1 MNWVL
6 HAAAVIKSKET
17 VRPILIVSWAQQ
29 ALLDRPI
36 MNRIISY
43 YGVSHWLMLNW
54 DWNKTTIYTKPV
66 YWFLII
72 DKIWHNQVKKQSI

>member
-6 HAAAVIKSKET
+6 HTAAIIKSKQT
-17 VRPILIVSWAQQ
+17 VRPILIVSWAEQ

-43 YGVSHWLMLNW
+43 YGVTHWLNVRLRL
-54 DWNKTTIYTKPV
+54 K
-66 YWFLII
+66 
-72 DKIWHNQVKKQSI
+72 